1 MFEAG
6 ASPEVG
12 PAKPTGCERAA
23 KKANAVV
30 CISTAAADPIFEF
43 EDKIVWPEK
52 ISFGAAA
59 ARAR

>member
-30 CISTAAADPIFEF
+30 CISTAADPIFEF
-43 EDKIVWPEK
+43 EDKIVVPAK
-52 ISFGAAA
+52 IAFRAAA
-59 ARAR
+59 AHLR